1 MKVEEYAAHGGR
13 HHAPAPAGVA
23 LPLRPDANLAWL
35 VAEQARTTPEAVA
48 IVGDQTLSYRALTER
63 AEDIAAELTRQGLR
77 AEQPVGVL
85 MQRSADM
92 VAVLL
97 GILRAGGAYVPLDPE
112 DPIERAG
119 RMVQIAGCTLV
130 VGDAPSLERWR
141 AARGLR
147 AAGAGEPALLAI
159 DSIPPLA
166 ERPDQTPCAP
176 GGDRL
181 AYVLF
186 TSGSTG
192 EPKGVEVEHGS
203 VVNLLQATR
212 DLLGFTAT
220 DRYLATATIA
230 FDISVAELFL
240 PLVTGASLLLR
251 DRNLLLDPARLVSE
265 VRSFGVTVVQMGPSV
280 WSVML
285 GASLTFPHVRV
296 AITTGEP
303 IAPALAQRLAR
314 VGDQAWNLYGPTET
328 TVWATAHRLTGAGE
342 SLSTMSA
349 PIGKALDSLDLLII
363 DEAGAPVPEGSHG
376 ELCVGGVGVARGYRN
391 QPGLTA
397 ERFTVLGAGGQR
409 YYRTGDL
416 VCRDAD
422 ATVHYFGR
430 NDDQIKVHGVRI
442 EPREVEAGVLR
453 VPGVAQVAAT
463 WYALPSG
470 SRSIAAAIVWHSP
483 HHLSAQEL
491 HHRLGA
497 HLGAQMIPSRFV
509 FVDSLPLTPSGKVD
523 RQAIRQA
530 AVDPGRPGVT
540 PHGFTDTEA
549 RLMMIWKRILGLE
562 AVAADDHFFSIGGDS
577 LAAMQMLI
585 EVEAMFEV
593 SLAVQAVFEAPT
605 LGRLA
610 ECIDR
615 ARKQPD
621 DIGNAQF
628 VFPLHAEAPG
638 QPLFFS
644 NVDLKLARR
653 GLWRVGCPLFATSLW
668 ARGQGFVQ
676 AHTLGELARA
686 QIREIRRVQ
695 PNGPYRLGGYSLG
708 GLIALEAAQQLQ
720 RDGDEVELLFLLDP
734 MLPPRFQLDAAG
746 RIESAPKPEAR
757 PVAVRLRSLWTRLRA
772 QPGEAVVHV
781 WNKTRTSIRQST
793 ASQRLAYQ
801 LVHWHGRWPNRLTR
815 LLLPTNRWPAFWYT
829 ARRLA
834 RDYVAQRYTGRTL
847 AVFHAR
853 NERFDVWMGLLG
865 SDAAVAMVDATHLG
879 MFNEPALTEWMRP
892 LDRALAPAGPG

>member
-1 MKVEEYAAHGGR
+1 MKVDTTNALGGR
-13 HHAPAPAGVA
+13 QGTAAPAGMA
-23 LPLRPDANLAWL
+23 PPWRPDANLAWL
-35 VAEQARTTPEAVA
+35 VAEQARATPDAAA
-48 IVGDQTLSYRALTER
+48 IVGDRTVSYRALAER
-63 AEDIAAELTRQGLR
+63 AEDIAAALRGRGLC

-85 MQRSADM
+85 MQRSAEM

-97 GILRAGGAYVPLDPE
+97 GILRAGGAYLPLDPD
-112 DPIERAG
+112 DPVERAG
-119 RMVQIAGCTLV
+119 RMVQLAGCALV
-130 VGDAPSLERWR
+130 VGDEPLLERWR
-141 AARGLR
+141 ATRRRR
-147 AAGAGEPALLAI
+147 ATGATEPALLAI
-159 DSIPPLA
+159 DSIPRLT
-166 ERPDQTPCAP
+166 ERPDPSSCAP
-176 GGDRL
+176 GGERL

-192 EPKGVEVEHGS
+192 EPKGVEVEHRS
-203 VVNLLQATR
+203 AVNLLRAAR
-212 DLLGFTAT
+212 DLLAFAAT

-251 DRNLLLDPARLVSE
+251 DRALLLDPARLARE
-265 VRSFGVTVVQMGPSV
+265 VRSFDVTVVQLGPSV
-280 WSVML
+280 WSAML
-285 GASLTFPHVRV
+285 GGNVAFPRVRV
-296 AITTGEP
+296 AISTGEP
-303 IAPALAQRLAR
+303 IAPALAQRLAS
-314 VGDQAWNLYGPTET
+314 VGEQAWNLYGPTET
-328 TVWATAHRLTGAGE
+328 TVWATAQRLTRGGK

-349 PIGKALDSLDLLII
+349 PIGRALDNLILLIV
-363 DEAGAPVPEGSHG
+363 DEAGSPVPEGSHG

-391 QPGLTA
+391 RPDLTE
-397 ERFTVLGAGGQR
+397 ERFALLGDEGRR

-422 ATVHYFGR
+422 GTVHYFGR
-430 NDDQIKVHGVRI
+430 NDDQIKVHGVRV
-442 EPREVEAGVLR
+442 EPREVEAGILR
-453 VPGVAQVAAT
+453 VAGVAQAAAT

-483 HHLSAQEL
+483 HPPSAQEL
-491 HHRLGA
+491 QHRLGA
-497 HLGAQMIPSRFV
+497 YLGAQMTPSRFV
-509 FVDSLPLTPSGKVD
+509 FVDRLPLTSSGKVD

-530 AVDPGRPGVT
+530 AVDAGRRGAT
-540 PHGFTDTEA
+540 AHGFTDTEA
-549 RLMMIWKRILGLE
+549 RLMMIWKRLLGLE
-562 AVAADDHFFSIGGDS
+562 SVAADDHFFSIGGDS

-593 SLAVQAVFEAPT
+593 SLAVQAVYEAPM
-605 LGRLA
+605 LNRLA
-610 ECIDR
+610 ESIDR
-615 ARKQPD
+615 AREQPD

-668 ARGQGFVQ
+668 ARGQGFVH
-676 AHTLGELARA
+676 ADTLGELACA

-695 PNGPYRLGGYSLG
+695 PSGPYRLGGYSLG
-708 GLIALEAAQQLQ
+708 GLIALEVAQQLQ

-734 MLPPRFQLDAAG
+734 MLPPRFQLDDAG
-746 RIESAPKPEAR
+746 RIGSAPEPEAR
-757 PVAVRLRSLWTRLRA
+757 PVALRLRSLGVRLRA
-772 QPGEAVVHV
+772 QPGEAVVHL
-781 WNKTRTSIRQST
+781 WNRLQTSIRQST

-815 LLLPTNRWPAFWYT
+815 RLLPANRWPAFWYT

-865 SDAAVAMVDATHLG
+865 GQADIAMVDATHLG